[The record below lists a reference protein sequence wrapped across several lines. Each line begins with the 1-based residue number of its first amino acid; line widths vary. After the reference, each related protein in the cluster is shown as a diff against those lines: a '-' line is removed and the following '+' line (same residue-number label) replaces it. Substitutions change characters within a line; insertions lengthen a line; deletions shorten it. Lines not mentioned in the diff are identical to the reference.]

1 MKSDL
6 LRLVKIK
13 EKTHKLSVRVER
25 LKRGFLWISFMTKSN
40 IRNLQIVFCNKLINE
55 DYIHAF
61 RSTDVIRNRLFVYSD
76 IYQRN

>member
-6 LRLVKIK
+6 LRLAKIK
-13 EKTHKLSVRVER
+13 EKAHKLSVRVER
-25 LKRGFLWISFMTKSN
+25 LKRGSLWISFMTKSN
-40 IRNLQIVFCNKLINE
+40 IRNLQVVFCNKLINE
-55 DYIHAF
+55 DYIYAF